1 MTEHDEKRKQV
12 AIVGCDNIEV
22 FSAYMLAK
30 SSCVNELLL
39 VGHGNKV
46 LADDLRMF
54 LHGTS
59 LKQTAN
65 VSAVE
70 IGDAARADIVVIA
83 SSVDRDLGE
92 SWADHLRRAAVKV
105 RADVR
110 AIVDAGFDGVFL
122 VTTNPIDVMAYVARH
137 ESGLPASR
145 VIGLATE
152 SVPGKW
158 TEDRQIGS
166 AIWCSGLCSN
176 GAFVD
181 NCDPICPYF
190 QTVVK
195 DVQNRNSTQN
205 RTSSL
210 ATCVV
215 SICEAILR
223 GENEVFPVSAM
234 VSGEPGSPEVYL
246 NMLCL
251 LGHKGVKRVVKK
263 RVTIGERQKMLRY
276 AAELRSLIG
285 ELQPVMDICDPS
297 FPQCPV
303 LQGEAHR

>member
-12 AIVGCDNIEV
+12 AIIGCDNIEV

-30 SSCVNELLL
+30 SSCVDEVLL
-39 VGHGNKV
+39 VGHGNTM
-46 LADDLRMF
+46 LAEDLRMF

-59 LKQTAN
+59 LKQTAK

-70 IGDAARADIVVIA
+70 IGDAARADVAVIA
-83 SSVDRDLGE
+83 SRVDREPDE
-92 SWADHLRRAAVKV
+92 SWADHLRQTVAKV

-110 AIVDAGFDGVFL
+110 DIVDAGFGGVFL

-152 SVPGKW
+152 AENG
-158 TEDRQIGS
+158 QIGS
-166 AIWCSGLCSN
+166 ATWCSGMCSSP
-176 GAFVD
+176 AFLD
-181 NCDPICPYF
+181 NCDPLCPYF
-190 QTVVK
+190 QTVA
-195 DVQNRNSTQN
+195 RNVLDRRSLKT

-223 GENEVFPVSAM
+223 GEKEVFPVSAM
-234 VSGEPGSPEVYL
+234 IMSEAGIPGVYL

-251 LGHKGVKRVVKK
+251 LGDKGVKRVVKK
-263 RVTIGERQKMLRY
+263 PVTHAEKQRMQRRS
-276 AAELRSLIG
+276 AELRSVIG
-285 ELQPVMDICDPS
+285 ELHPTMDVSEPS
-297 FPQCPV
+297 VLQCPV
-303 LQGEAHR
+303 LNAEVQQ